1 MGLRSHEL
9 RVCPDVMVTQ
19 FAECVVRRLTSVPR
33 SGWTAALLLTR
44 DLRPAFKKNSPQTL
58 QPAGCP
64 VDWLGLTE
72 AVTLVAPR
80 SFRYPAQRVTG
91 GSAHTHGLFA
101 REVSAFPD
109 RGSTETP
116 HRIRATALSLSHL
129 TWSGTTMTI

>member
-1 MGLRSHEL
+1 MAPTMLTQNLSAVWGNGSLGLEREAFLRPTTCEL
-9 RVCPDVMVTQ
+9 Q
-19 FAECVVRRLTSVPR
+19 
-33 SGWTAALLLTR
+33 LLL
-44 DLRPAFKKNSPQTL
+44 KENSPQTL

-101 REVSAFPD
+101 RDAPDFPD
-109 RGSTETP
+109 QRVFRNNP
-116 HRIRATALSLSHL
+116 
-129 TWSGTTMTI
+129 